1 MRVND
6 GCGGPGCGAGAG
18 AEISEPP
25 HPHPSPPCAALFTR
39 PGVEMFLDMF
49 KDEVEAI
56 DEDPPIKFKWK

>member
-1 MRVND
+1 MLKKLASLWKKTLAKSNAKLKID
-6 GCGGPGCGAGAG
+6 
-18 AEISEPP
+18 AE
-25 HPHPSPPCAALFTR
+25 FTR